1 MATSND
7 DKRSVKLGYGDYL
20 RFSRLVHDLYGLNF
34 SEKRRSDLEHG
45 LLHAFAGSACGDLDT
60 YYQILLDPINGVVH
74 KQRLVNALTI
84 GESHFFRNSGQFDAL
99 YTHVLP
105 EIIERRKSLRTLRI
119 WSAGCAGGQEP
130 YSIAMM
136 LRDLLPDIDDW
147 AVTILGTDINTAA
160 LDQAQQA
167 VYSDWAFREA
177 RALRSRARYFRP
189 VGKRYALCPEVRRMV
204 TFAQL
209 NLADGIY
216 PSFQTNTTFMDLI
229 LCRNVTIYFSAA
241 MTRSV
246 IARFYDALVEGGWL
260 AVGHS
265 EHSVTTYQQFQVR
278 NYANAIL
285 YQRTGESSMPVEDW
299 GWLKPAPAPTQPSPS
314 ALAFSPAPVEVKPDA
329 GLGAVDVVSA
339 PLAQEAPDDDHPL
352 ERAKELLAY
361 GHSEQARGLLMDFL
375 GTAPDDPLGC
385 SLLCQAYANLGNWS
399 AAETW
404 CQRAIDLDQLQ
415 QDPYYTLALVL
426 QHQEHLEQA
435 LAAMKKV
442 VYLDSQS
449 VRGHYGLANLYYSLG
464 HLPKALKSLD
474 NAQRLIA
481 DQPEHSL
488 LPGTG
493 GLTVGHLRQAMMQ
506 QQQQWRAEVDIT

>member
-7 DKRSVKLGYGDYL
+7 DRRSVKLGYGDYL

-45 LLHAFAGSACGDLDT
+45 LLQAFAASACVDLDA
-60 YYQILLDPINGVVH
+60 YYQILLDPINGAVH

-136 LRDLLPDIDDW
+136 LRELLPDVDDW
-147 AVTILGTDINTAA
+147 AITILGTDINTAA

-177 RALRSRARYFRP
+177 RALRLRDRYFRP
-189 VGKRYALCPEVRRMV
+189 AGKRYALCPEVQRMV

-209 NLADGIY
+209 NLADGAY
-216 PSFQTNTTFMDLI
+216 PTFQTNTTFMDLI
-229 LCRNVTIYFSAA
+229 LCRNVTIYFSPA

-285 YQRTGESSMPVEDW
+285 YQRTGEPGMPVEDW
-299 GWLKPAPAPTQPSPS
+299 DWLKPAPTPTAAPT
-314 ALAFSPAPVEVKPDA
+314 FSPPPFEVKPDTQ
-329 GLGAVDVVSA
+329 LGETGATSA
-339 PLAQEAPDDDHPL
+339 PLAQEAPDNDQPF

-361 GHSEQARGLLMDFL
+361 GHSEEARDLLTNHL
-375 GTAPDDPLGC
+375 STAPDDPSGC
-385 SLLCQAYANLGNWS
+385 SLLCQAYANLGNWTQ
-399 AAETW
+399 AETW

-442 VYLDSQS
+442 VYLDNQS

-464 HLPKALKSLD
+464 QLPQALKSLD

-481 DQPEHSL
+481 GQPEHSV

-493 GLTVGHLRQAMMQ
+493 GLTAGHLRQAMIQ
-506 QQQQWRAEVDIT
+506 QQQQWRAEIDAA